1 MGEHMSLDFAKAQNN
16 DREVILVF
24 RPSMLVTQFTG
35 TLLQWLRTSVPYVW
49 QAAPMTNCCFRESQ
63 HC

>member
-35 TLLQWLRTSVPYVW
+35 TLLQ
-49 QAAPMTNCCFRESQ
+49 
-63 HC
+63 